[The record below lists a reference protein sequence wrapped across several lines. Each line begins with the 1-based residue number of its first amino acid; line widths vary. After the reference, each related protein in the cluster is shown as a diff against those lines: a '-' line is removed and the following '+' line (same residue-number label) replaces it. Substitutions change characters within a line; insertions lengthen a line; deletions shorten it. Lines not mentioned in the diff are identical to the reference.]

1 MIRPTLL
8 FVEMKSKDVTPNLS
22 LEPALI
28 EALMPKDH
36 KSCNLVEFSCGG
48 TWHNSGLFFF
58 FFFVCVCVSESLDV
72 IILSKISNCF
82 VSFCSVISKLN
93 SAHIGLSTEQGRSS
107 LSWDDPSSSL
117 AEKEQQRRT
126 VFHHS
131 ALNRLPLVL

>member
-48 TWHNSGLFFF
+48 TWHIGMFNSGQILC
-58 FFFVCVCVSESLDV
+58 VCVCVWG
-72 IILSKISNCF
+72 
-82 VSFCSVISKLN
+82 
-93 SAHIGLSTEQGRSS
+93 GLCVCVCVC
-107 LSWDDPSSSL
+107 
-117 AEKEQQRRT
+117 QR
-126 VFHHS
+126 V
-131 ALNRLPLVL
+131 

>member
-48 TWHNSGLFFF
+48 TWHIGILNSGQILFI
-58 FFFVCVCVSESLDV
+58 DW
-72 IILSKISNCF
+72 
-82 VSFCSVISKLN
+82 
-93 SAHIGLSTEQGRSS
+93 TR
-107 LSWDDPSSSL
+107 
-117 AEKEQQRRT
+117 QQ
-126 VFHHS
+126 
-131 ALNRLPLVL
+131 